1 MSGRTQ
7 RRVAR
12 WLVGA
17 VALTSAVLAA
27 PAWAGSGAL
36 DPSFDNDG
44 KVLTDFATATSE
56 ETSALA
62 LQSDGRVVVAGR
74 ARVGGRWQLALA
86 RYHTDGSLDRSFDGD
101 GKVLTDVPAT
111 PDEEAQAVAIQGD
124 GKVVV
129 AGFGGE
135 GGGGR
140 FVLARYNR
148 NGSLDR
154 TFGAGGIVVTDLP
167 GATHERAAALVVAF
181 DGRITVAGQAAVSGR
196 VRIAL
201 ARYLPSG
208 PLDRT
213 FGSAGIVL
221 TDVTASN
228 GVAVRGLVLDRRGR
242 AITAG
247 HAHIPQGS
255 TETRKFLLARHTLS
269 GAIDTSF
276 GSGGIVLT
284 DFATSSSEEAAAIVL
299 AVDGPGPSDDRI
311 VLAGRGV
318 VQRQSR
324 FALARYREDG
334 SLDPTFDRDG
344 KVLTDFASAAGEEIL
359 GLAAR
364 GDGKLVAAGRAVPR
378 SSTQQFALAR
388 YREDGSLDSTFD
400 GDGKALTNFAGASGE
415 GARAVAIQPDGKAV
429 VAGYAAM
436 TGGLRFALARYLGE
450 FDLRRHGF
458 AFANS
463 FNQPIGFTAPGGATV
478 NLANHRFGLCGGM
491 VYAALDTYNLGRVRP
506 SRTTEP
512 APGSSLRSY
521 VFDRMVDT
529 LTADG
534 GYGLRTFL
542 ELQGRSQSELD
553 TTSSREFDQKVRPAL
568 DRGQPV
574 PLGLVLVRNPSPVW
588 ENHQILATGHFRRPD
603 GERVLEL
610 YDPNFPDEKRFLFM
624 RQRITASDPE
634 GTSRRSSFRGFF
646 SLLSS
651 YQAKT
656 PPW

>member
-1 MSGRTQ
+1 MEVTM
-7 RRVAR
+7 RRV
-12 WLVGA
+12 LGVLA
-17 VALTSAVLAA
+17 VAFALFAP
-27 PAWAGSGAL
+27 PAWASSGAL
-36 DPSFDNDG
+36 DPSFDGDG

-62 LQSDGRVVVAGR
+62 LQRDGRIVVAGR

-86 RYHTDGSLDRSFDGD
+86 RYREDGSLDGSFDGD

-111 PDEEAQAVAIQGD
+111 SDEQAQAVAFQGD
-124 GKVVV
+124 GKIVA

-135 GGGGR
+135 GAGGR

-148 NGSLDR
+148 DGSLDR

-181 DGRITVAGQAAVSGR
+181 DGRITVAGQAAVAGR

-213 FGSAGIVL
+213 FGTAGIAL
-221 TDVTASN
+221 TDVTAATD
-228 GVAVRGLVLDRRGR
+228 VAVRGLVLDRRSR
-242 AITAG
+242 AVIAG
-247 HAHIPQGS
+247 YAAVPQGS
-255 TETRKFLLARHTLS
+255 TETRQFLLARHTAS
-269 GAIDTSF
+269 GALDTAF

-299 AVDGPGPSDDRI
+299 AVDGPGASDDRI
-311 VLAGRGV
+311 VAAGRGV
-318 VQRQSR
+318 IQRERR

-334 SLDPTFDRDG
+334 SLDSTFDRDG
-344 KVLTDFASAAGEEIL
+344 KVLTDFASASDEEIL
-359 GLAAR
+359 GLAALADGRLVTAGHALPR
-364 GDGKLVAAGRAVPR
+364 GSA
-378 SSTQQFALAR
+378 QQFALAR

-400 GDGKALTNFAGASGE
+400 GDGKVLTNVSGVSGE
-415 GARAVAIQPDGKAV
+415 GVRAVAIQPDGKTV
-429 VAGYAAM
+429 VAGYGAA

-450 FDLRRHGF
+450 FDLRAHGF
-458 AFANS
+458 AFRNS
-463 FNQPIGFTAPGGATV
+463 FNQPIGFTTPGGATV

-491 VYAALDTYNLGRVRP
+491 VFAALDTYNLGRVRP
-506 SRTTEP
+506 GRTTEP
-512 APGSSLRSY
+512 AQGSSLRSY
-521 VFDRMVDT
+521 VYDRMVDT
-529 LTADG
+529 LNVDG
-534 GYGLRTFL
+534 AYGLRTFL
-542 ELQGRSQSELD
+542 ELQRRSQSELD
-553 TTSSREFDQKVRPAL
+553 TTSAREFTGKVRPAL

-588 ENHQILATGHFRRPD
+588 DNHQVLATGHFRRPD

-634 GTSRRSSFRGFF
+634 GTSRLSNYRGFF
-646 SLLSS
+646 SLLAS
-651 YQAKT
+651 YEVKT